1 MANAIAFDGHAALA
15 STFEW
20 PTARG
25 VFATAGLVKVAR
37 QSLPTDPVGTTT
49 VTFQGVQAGTEIR
62 VYLPDGT
69 EAAGVEDCT
78 ADPVLTWPVYAAGS
92 PNNSVTIRIIHTAY
106 KIKEFAYTSSVGVVS
121 IPVQQE
127 PDRWYKNPT

>member
-1 MANAIAFDGHAALA
+1 MSRVTPAGLIAFSGLRTGKSRPMGLCVFSVAA
-15 STFEW
+15 
-20 PTARG
+20 
-25 VFATAGLVKVAR
+25 
-37 QSLPTDPVGTTT
+37 LPTDPIGSAN
-49 VTFQGVQAGTEIR
+49 VTFSGVQAGTEIR

-78 ADPVLTWPVYAAGS
+78 VDPVLAWPVYAAGS
-92 PNNSVTIRIIHTAY
+92 PNNHVTIRIVHPAY